1 MSEQVVRG
9 KRRRGAILSIFF
21 IIGVALSTWLAR
33 LPALRDNLDLETVQ
47 VGIFLFGGGAGAL
60 VGLLIAALVIA
71 RLGETRSILVFALVA
86 IIGMGL
92 VGVMSVV
99 LPWFVIALSA
109 VFLFGLGTSIT
120 DVAMNVQ
127 GARVERELDNQMM
140 PWFHAMFSFG
150 TVVGAL
156 LGAGASVLGMGLH
169 WHFLIVTAV
178 LVPATL
184 WAVRQIPDNGDAEAS
199 STAEKKNTRRELAQV
214 WREPRTIAI
223 GVVALGMAFAE
234 GSATDWLALGMTDE
248 RGATNASAAIWF
260 MLFTVSMTVGRVL
273 GVPLLNRF
281 GRVGILSAASVAAVT
296 GLALLITIDSTWVS
310 ALAVV
315 LWGLGASLGFP
326 VAMSAA
332 ADDPSQGPVRVSVVA
347 TIAYGAFLVGP
358 PLLGALG
365 QVIGIL
371 NSLWVVVG
379 LIVVSFFAI
388 PQTKKLGT

>member
-47 VGIFLFGGGAGAL
+47 VGVFLFGGGAGAL

-92 VGVMSVV
+92 VGVMSVA

-184 WAVRQIPDNGDAEAS
+184 WAVRQIPDNGDAEAP

-296 GLALLITIDSTWVS
+296 GLALLITIDTTWVS